1 MRKTDLASGMRNGRE
16 AIGRNLI
23 KVTFNTRAALR
34 GEIILSWLV
43 FPAALGEVAEWP
55 PTAEPLVAEPP
66 MTGAEPLSL
75 LRQVRFKGI
84 LPVADSDMIVEGG
97 IN

>member
-1 MRKTDLASGMRNGRE
+1 VRNGHE
-16 AIGRNLI
+16 AIGSNLI

-43 FPAALGEVAEWP
+43 FSAALGEAAERP
-55 PTAEPLVAEPP
+55 PTAEPFAAEPP
-66 MTGAEPLSL
+66 MTGVEPLSL
-75 LRQVRFKGI
+75 LRQVRFKGL
-84 LPVADSDMIVEGG
+84 LPVANSDMIVEAG